1 MNSIKTKI
9 IIGFV
14 TIIVAFS
21 SLMGFVFIVNNNLLN
36 KYRDVN
42 SNIIKEEALRDN
54 VWELIE
60 ISYRSFN
67 SGDYSPYYKKLEDI
81 KKIERELDVLFLDE
95 SVSNKTR
102 LSYRSFKNSLKN
114 IIDSIE
120 NSKFEIQEKGV
131 VAGVSSAYE
140 DLTFKFEVA
149 KQNLTDLIILETENL
164 SDIIVGMD
172 KNQSILITAT
182 IAVSILI
189 VILIMIFVFIFSG
202 QITKPIIELSN
213 VSQKISGGNIDVSF
227 NEDLFNRKDEIG
239 KLSTAFN
246 FMVKGLRNKINEFN
260 LSNENLNQKIKEL
273 SKSNED
279 FENSQ
284 KAVINLLED
293 IEKEKDTSEE
303 LAKDLEKFKLAVD
316 NVSDHVVITDPEG
329 IIIYGNKAIEKIT
342 GYSFVEFMNKK
353 AGVLWRSDKM
363 SKEFYEK
370 MWKTIKEDREIFTG
384 EIINKRKNGEEYHVM
399 ASISPIINRR
409 GEIMFFVGLE
419 KDITKEKEIDRAK
432 TELISLASH
441 QLRTPLSTINWY
453 TEMLLSGDAG
463 EINDDQKSYLQEIYT
478 GNQRMVDLVNA
489 LLNVSRLE
497 LGTFM
502 IEPEMASI
510 ISLGESVI
518 KEVQPLAN
526 LRKQKLE
533 FTHQDNIPEISI
545 DSKLLRMVIQNL
557 LSNSIKYTQEEGS
570 INLDMKIVHKG
581 DDINGVEIKDDSV
594 LVSVSDNGYGITNGQ
609 QDKIFTKLFRADNI
623 KDKST
628 EGTGLGLYIIKIIVD
643 NGGGQIWFKSEE
655 NKGTSFYFTVLLSG
669 MKRKEGTKTLS

>member
-42 SNIIKEEALRDN
+42 SNIIKEEVLRDN

-164 SDIIVGMD
+164 SNIIMDMD
-172 KNQSILITAT
+172 KNQSILVTAT
-182 IAVSILI
+182 IVVSILI
-189 VILIMIFVFIFSG
+189 IVLIMIFVFIFSG

-260 LSNENLNQKIKEL
+260 ISNESLNQKIKEL

-293 IEKEKDTSEE
+293 IEEEKDTSEE

-329 IIIYGNKAIEKIT
+329 IVIYGNKAIEKIT

-370 MWKTIKEDREIFTG
+370 MWKTIKEDKDIFTG

-399 ASISPIINRR
+399 ASISPILNRR

-502 IEPEMASI
+502 IEPEMGNI
-510 ISLGESVI
+510 VSLGESTI
-518 KEVQPLAN
+518 KEVQPLIN
-526 LRKQKLE
+526 QKKQKIE
-533 FTHQDNIPEISI
+533 FTYQDNIPEISI

-581 DDINGVEIKDDSV
+581 DKINDVEIKDDSV
-594 LVSVSDNGYGITNGQ
+594 LVSVSDNGYGITNNQ
-609 QDKIFTKLFRADNI
+609 QDKIFSKLFRADNI

-655 NKGTSFYFTVLLSG
+655 NKGTAFYFTILLSG
-669 MKRKEGTKTLS
+669 MKRKEGSKTLS

>member
-1 MNSIKTKI
+1 M
-9 IIGFV
+9 
-14 TIIVAFS
+14 
-21 SLMGFVFIVNNNLLN
+21 
-36 KYRDVN
+36 
-42 SNIIKEEALRDN
+42 
-54 VWELIE
+54 
-60 ISYRSFN
+60 
-67 SGDYSPYYKKLEDI
+67 
-81 KKIERELDVLFLDE
+81 
-95 SVSNKTR
+95 
-102 LSYRSFKNSLKN
+102 
-114 IIDSIE
+114 
-120 NSKFEIQEKGV
+120 
-131 VAGVSSAYE
+131 AYE
-140 DLTFKFEVA
+140 DLTFKFEVV

-164 SDIIVGMD
+164 SNIIVDMD

-182 IAVSILI
+182 IVVSILI

-293 IEKEKDTSEE
+293 IEEEKDTSEE

-342 GYSFVEFMNKK
+342 GYSFNEFMNKK

-370 MWKTIKEDREIFTG
+370 MWKTIKEDKDIFTG

-399 ASISPIINRR
+399 ASISPILNRR

-497 LGTFM
+497 LGTF
-502 IEPEMASI
+502 
-510 ISLGESVI
+510 L
-518 KEVQPLAN
+518 
-526 LRKQKLE
+526 
-533 FTHQDNIPEISI
+533 
-545 DSKLLRMVIQNL
+545 
-557 LSNSIKYTQEEGS
+557 
-570 INLDMKIVHKG
+570 
-581 DDINGVEIKDDSV
+581 
-594 LVSVSDNGYGITNGQ
+594 
-609 QDKIFTKLFRADNI
+609 
-623 KDKST
+623 
-628 EGTGLGLYIIKIIVD
+628 
-643 NGGGQIWFKSEE
+643 
-655 NKGTSFYFTVLLSG
+655 
-669 MKRKEGTKTLS
+669 